1 MELQVVEYNLAQ
13 DNSAL
18 LEAAPRIVYRIDEQE
33 ADYATGPLT
42 LTGSAHVLAFELVA
56 EASAEAMLSAPVSDP
71 DPAHPRLIRL
81 DTVSFPPGGVAYLH
95 VHQGPGIRVLLEGE
109 IRVDTD
115 GQSHSYGPLEAW
127 FESGPVPVFAA
138 ASESVP
144 TAFVRCMVLPAEL
157 KGQRSLRYVRDEDA
171 DKPKLQE
178 YRIFVDQPLSD
189 APVAT

>member
-1 MELQVVEYNLAQ
+1 MELQVVEYRLG
-13 DNSAL
+13 DESVSL
-18 LEAAPRIVYRIDEQE
+18 DAAPRIVYGIEQSH
-33 ADYATGPLT
+33 AAYTTGPVT
-42 LTGSAHVLAFELVA
+42 LTGPTHLLCFELLA
-56 EASAEAMLSAPVSDP
+56 EGSAEAKLSASVDM
-71 DPAHPRLIRL
+71 DGERLIRL
-81 DTVSFPPGGVAYLH
+81 DTVSFPPGGLAYLH

-109 IRVDTD
+109 IRIDTD

-157 KGQRSLRYVRDEDA
+157 KGKRSLRYVRDEDA

-178 YRIFVDQPLSD
+178 YRIFVDELLSD

>member
-1 MELQVVEYNLAQ
+1 MQLQVVEYNLAH
-13 DNSAL
+13 DDSAL
-18 LEAAPRIVYRIDEQE
+18 LEAAPRIVYSIDERDAE
-33 ADYATGPLT
+33 YGTGPVT
-42 LTGSAHVLAFELVA
+42 LTGPAHVLAFELVE
-56 EASAEAMLSAPVSDP
+56 EASAGAKLSAPVQP
-71 DPAHPRLIRL
+71 DGERLIRL

-95 VHQGPGIRVLLEGE
+95 VHRGPGIRVLLEGE

-127 FESGPVPVFAA
+127 FESGPAPVFAA

-157 KGQRSLRYVRDEDA
+157 KAKRSLSYVRDEDA

-178 YRIFVDQPLSD
+178 YRILVDALLSD

>member
-1 MELQVVEYNLAQ
+1 MELQVVEYSLVQ
-13 DNSAL
+13 DDSAS
-18 LEAAPRIVYRIDEQE
+18 LEAAPRIIYRIDERNAEFGTE
-33 ADYATGPLT
+33 ALT
-42 LTGSAHVLAFELVA
+42 LTGPAHLLSFELVERSSSDA
-56 EASAEAMLSAPVSDP
+56 LLSAPVELDGEQ
-71 DPAHPRLIRL
+71 LIRL

-95 VHQGPGIRVLLEGE
+95 VHRGPGIRVLLEGE
-109 IRVDTD
+109 IRVETG
-115 GQSHSYGPLEAW
+115 GQSQSYGPLEAW

-178 YRIFVDQPLSD
+178 YRIFVDEPLSD